1 MRVTVDANILFA
13 CLIKDSTTR
22 RLVLNPT
29 LTLFAPGFLK
39 DELAAHII
47 EIKEKSGMDD
57 EELLRM
63 IQKVFAQVTFVPDK
77 DLKPFLHAAASLIA
91 DQKDWLYLACA
102 LNEDTVIW
110 SNDND
115 FGPQKRIRVLKTK
128 ELMSIVGSL

>member
-13 CLIKDSTTR
+13 CLIKDSATR

-29 LTLFAPGFLK
+29 LTLFAPEFLK

-47 EIKEKSGMDD
+47 EIKEKSGMND

-63 IQKVFAQVTFVPDK
+63 IQKVFVQVTFVPDK
-77 DLKPFLHAAASLIA
+77 DLKPFLHPAASLIA
-91 DQKDWLYLACA
+91 DSKDWLYLACA
-102 LNEDTVIW
+102 LHEDTVIW

>member
-29 LTLFAPGFLK
+29 LTLFAPEFLK

-63 IQKVFAQVTFVPDK
+63 IQRVFAQVTFVPDK
-77 DLKPFLHAAASLIA
+77 DLKPFLHPAGSLIA
-91 DQKDWLYLACA
+91 DPKDWLYLACA
-102 LNEDTVIW
+102 LNEDTAIW

>member
-29 LTLFAPGFLK
+29 LTLFAPEFLK

-47 EIKEKSGMDD
+47 EIKEKSGMND

-63 IQKVFAQVTFVPDK
+63 VQKVFAQVTFVPDK
-77 DLKPFLHAAASLIA
+77 DLKPFLHPAASLIA
-91 DQKDWLYLACA
+91 DPKDWLYLACA
-102 LNEDTVIW
+102 LHEDTVIW

-115 FGPQKRIRVLKTK
+115 FGPQRRIRVLKTK

>member
-29 LTLFAPGFLK
+29 LTLFAPEFLK
-39 DELAAHII
+39 DELAAHVI
-47 EIKEKSGMDD
+47 EIKEKSGMND

-63 IQKVFAQVTFVPDK
+63 IQKVFAQVIFVPDK
-77 DLKPFLHAAASLIA
+77 DLKPFLHPAVSLIA
-91 DQKDWLYLACA
+91 DPKDWLYLACA
-102 LNEDTVIW
+102 LYGDTVIW

-115 FGPQKRIRVLKTK
+115 FGPQTRVRVLKTK

>member
-13 CLIKDSTTR
+13 CLIKDSATR

-29 LTLFAPGFLK
+29 LTLFTPEFLK
-39 DELAAHII
+39 DELATHII
-47 EIKEKSGMDD
+47 EIKEKSGMND
-57 EELLRM
+57 EELLLM

-77 DLKPFLHAAASLIA
+77 DLKPFLNAAANLIA
-91 DQKDWLYLACA
+91 DPKDWLYLACA
-102 LNEDTVIW
+102 LYEDAVIW

-115 FGPQKRIRVLKTK
+115 FGPQKRVRVLKTK

>member
-47 EIKEKSGMDD
+47 EIKEKSGMND

>member
-29 LTLFAPGFLK
+29 LTLFAPEFLK

-47 EIKEKSGMDD
+47 EIKEKSGMND
-57 EELLRM
+57 EELLHM

-77 DLKPFLHAAASLIA
+77 SLKPFLYPAASLIA
-91 DQKDWLYLACA
+91 DPKDWLYLACA
-102 LNEDTVIW
+102 LYEDAVIW

-115 FGPQKRIRVLKTK
+115 FGPQKRVRVLKTK

>member
-29 LTLFAPGFLK
+29 LTLFAPEFLK

-47 EIKEKSGMDD
+47 EIKEKSGMND
-57 EELLRM
+57 EELLHM
-63 IQKVFAQVTFVPDK
+63 IQKVFAQITFLSDK
-77 DLKPFLHAAASLIA
+77 SLKLFLYSAASLIA
-91 DQKDWLYLACA
+91 DPKDWLYLSSA
-102 LNEDTVIW
+102 LYEDAVIW

-115 FGPQKRIRVLKTK
+115 FGPQKRVRVLKTK

>member
-13 CLIKDSTTR
+13 CLIRDSATR

-29 LTLFAPGFLK
+29 LTLFAPEFLK

-47 EIKEKSGMDD
+47 EIKEKSGMND

-63 IQKVFAQVTFVPDK
+63 IQMVFAQIAFVPDK
-77 DLKPFLHAAASLIA
+77 DLKPFLHPAASLIA
-91 DQKDWLYLACA
+91 DPKDWLYLACA
-102 LNEDTVIW
+102 LHEDTTIW

-115 FGPQKRIRVLKTK
+115 FGSQKRIRVFNTK